1 MPATTT
7 VVTPLRFE
15 QGLTYAGFLAQAA
28 VNRDKFEKNYNH
40 PALTEDDLSFFRKA
54 AALAHGPRNLLAI
67 AEAWCGDVYRELPTA
82 VRIAEAAGLD
92 LRVFLRDENPDI
104 MDEFLSN
111 NGKSRAIPVF
121 VFLHRRYA
129 IHHTFHG
136 TLGQRPCWIGYRHRG
151 GESEA
156 EPPRLRFVRD
166 LGRSGE
172 AGISDR
178 THRADRASF
187 GAMAQRRHSGNPST
201 VVRRAGYSQCRLKR
215 PWVPRCLHHPGLRF
229 LHKTPAEM
237 GRGRRRLR
245 GTPRGTEPNDP

>member
-1 MPATTT
+1 MPTTTT

-111 NGKSRAIPVF
+111 NGKSSAIPVF
-121 VFLHRRYA
+121 VFYTADMRYIIHFTERSASARAGLA
-129 IHHTFHG
+129 IA
-136 TLGQRPCWIGYRHRG
+136 I
-151 GESEA
+151 EEA
-156 EPPRLRFVRD
+156 KAKLNLPA
-166 LGRSGE
+166 S
-172 AGISDR
+172 
-178 THRADRASF
+178 ASF
-187 GAMAQRRHSGNPST
+187 GTLVDRERQAFLTELIARIEPHSEQWRKDAIQEIRQLLS
-201 VVRRAGYSQCRLKR
+201 AALDI
-215 PWVPRCLHHPGLRF
+215 
-229 LHKTPAEM
+229 
-237 GRGRRRLR
+237 
-245 GTPRGTEPNDP
+245 PNAA